1 MRCLIAVVFL
11 VMSIG
16 ANAVGDKFFNQV
28 IIANAVSA
36 IKNAE
41 LLIDG
46 INQANSTS
54 AKMQFGNLVS
64 SWKKVETTYL
74 LGDLNED
81 YLDTPRY
88 IDIFHGNNEDIKSQ
102 LDLIINSDDTLSIA
116 MYKHSHKTINAL
128 EYVLFTKNLS
138 RQRVKNMALMIA
150 KSIKS
155 YLAEILNGYKIHQ
168 SKFLES
174 EQYVSAILL
183 NTLVGGTYKLKEWR
197 IGDVAGLSKKF
208 KNRPNNHRAE
218 YAISGNSINAIKAI
232 LATQAQVINSPD
244 YQDFGD
250 IARQFKASKEIDQ
263 AISALNDSIVNANNM
278 SESDFIN
285 DKGKRLYQ
293 STNRLMKA
301 YYISLMDQLGFVSKV
316 LDADGD

>member
-1 MRCLIAVVFL
+1 MRYLVVIILF
-11 VMSIG
+11 VSIIV
-16 ANAVGDKFFNQV
+16 NAVSEKFFNQV
-28 IIANAVSA
+28 IIVNIILA
-36 IKNAE
+36 IKNVE
-41 LLIDG
+41 LLIDN
-46 INQANSTS
+46 INQANPTRI
-54 AKMQFGNLVS
+54 KMQFGNVVS

-88 IDIFHGNNEDIKSQ
+88 IDIFHGNNEEIKPQ
-102 LDLIINSDDTLSIA
+102 LDLIINSNDELFNA
-116 MYKHSHKTINAL
+116 MYKYSHKTINAL
-128 EYVLFTKNLS
+128 EYVLFTKDLS
-138 RQRVKNMALMIA
+138 HQRVKNMALIIA

-155 YLAEILNGYKIHQ
+155 YLLEILDGYKMYQ

-174 EQYVSAILL
+174 EQYASAILL
-183 NTLVGGTYKLKEWR
+183 NTLIAGTYKLKEWR

-208 KNRPNNHRAE
+208 KNKPNNYRSE
-218 YAISGNSINAIKAI
+218 YATSGNSVNAIKAI
-232 LATQAQVINSPD
+232 LETQAQVINSPD

-250 IARQFKASKEIDQ
+250 ISRQFKARKEIDQ
-263 AISALNDSIVNANNM
+263 AISALNDSIANANNM
-278 SESDFIN
+278 SDFDFIN

-301 YYISLMDQLGFVSKV
+301 YYISLMDKLGFVSKV

>member
-1 MRCLIAVVFL
+1 MRYLIAIVFL
-11 VMSIG
+11 VVSVG
-16 ANAVGDKFFNQV
+16 ANAVGEKFFNQV

-36 IKNAE
+36 IKNVE

-54 AKMQFGNLVS
+54 AKMQFSNLVS

-81 YLDTPRY
+81 YLDTLRY

-174 EQYVSAILL
+174 EQYASAILL
-183 NTLVGGTYKLKEWR
+183 NTLVSGTYKLKEWR

-293 STNRLMKA
+293 STNRLMRA

>member
-11 VMSIG
+11 VVSVG
-16 ANAVGDKFFNQV
+16 ANAVGEKFFNQV
-28 IIANAVSA
+28 IIANVVSA
-36 IKNAE
+36 IENTE

-128 EYVLFTKNLS
+128 EYMLFTKNLS

-174 EQYVSAILL
+174 EQYASAILL

-197 IGDVAGLSKKF
+197 IGDVSGLSKKF

-301 YYISLMDQLGFVSKV
+301 YYVSLMDQLGFVSKV